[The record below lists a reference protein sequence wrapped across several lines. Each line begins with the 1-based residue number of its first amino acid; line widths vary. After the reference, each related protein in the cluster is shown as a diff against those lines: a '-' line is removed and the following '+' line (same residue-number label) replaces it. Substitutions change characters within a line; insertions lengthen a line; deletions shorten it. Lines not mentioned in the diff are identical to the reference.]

1 TYSDFNRGKYFSFLG
16 VVDAGTSL
24 STRKAYLVRAH
35 AMKTP
40 RLARNAVIGIVSRYP
55 GLSKVSVEMFS
66 EMKLM
71 TTSVGMRSPI
81 DPKNSTNCLY
91 QLGRDNC
98 GRNHSINNRG
108 GTRYLPPFER
118 SI

>member
-1 TYSDFNRGKYFSFLG
+1 MRPCDPVIPGQCQQNPTQYQNETKQPKVYRCFTYSDFNHGKYFSFLG

-55 GLSKVSVEMFS
+55 GLSAARIIKVSVEMFS
-66 EMKLM
+66 EMK
-71 TTSVGMRSPI
+71 
-81 DPKNSTNCLY
+81 D
-91 QLGRDNC
+91 DNVC
-98 GRNHSINNRG
+98 WHAESN
-108 GTRYLPPFER
+108 
-118 SI
+118 